1 MCVHSDDCHVQA
13 HILGTISTTYR
24 CYIMEVS
31 SLSEGII
38 GSYATVLLLDRPL
51 ARCFELSKN
60 NYREVLAL
68 WSV

>member
-24 CYIMEVS
+24 CYIMDVS

-51 ARCFELSKN
+51 ARCFEL
-60 NYREVLAL
+60 
-68 WSV
+68 